1 MRRRSILTA
10 GLLAGALIAGTA
22 ACGSDDKKN
31 DNTPAAAPEGTV
43 TWWDTSDA
51 TNEAPV
57 FKELIAKF
65 EAANPKV
72 KVNYVNVPF
81 DQARDKFKTAA
92 QSGAGAPDVMRA
104 EVAWTPEFASLGY
117 LQALDGTPALD
128 KADDYLAGPVG
139 STRFN
144 GKTYAIPQVTDALA
158 LLYNKKLLADA
169 GITSAPATMADL
181 KAAGLA
187 LKAKKID
194 GVYLNPGGYFLLPFI
209 YGEGGD
215 LLNVDSKKV
224 TVNSPEAVKGLTTVQ
239 DLISSGAAAKPAMT
253 DGYNN
258 MQTSFK
264 EGKVGMVINGP
275 WSVADDLSGSAFKDK
290 SNLGIAPIP
299 AGSTGK
305 SGSPVGGHNY
315 AVYAGSKVIP
325 AAEAFIAFMN
335 SAESQAFLAGKLGL
349 LPTRTS
355 AYALPDAQ
363 SSAIVTAFKP
373 VLEKATTRPAIP
385 EGGSLFT
392 PLDTQY
398 VNVLSGKA
406 TPQAGLDAVADE
418 YKKVLKG
425 WS

>member
-1 MRRRSILTA
+1 MRRRGIVTA
-10 GLLAGALIAGTA
+10 GLLAGALIVGTA
-22 ACGSDDKKN
+22 ACGSDDN
-31 DNTPAAAPEGTV
+31 TPNTPAAEPEGTV

-65 EAANPKV
+65 EAANPKI

-117 LQALDGTPALD
+117 LSALDGTPALD
-128 KADDYLAGPVG
+128 KAEDYLAGPVG
-139 STRFN
+139 STKFN
-144 GKTYAIPQVTDALA
+144 GKTYAIPQVTDTLA

-169 GITSAPATMADL
+169 GIANPPATMAELKDAGLKL
-181 KAAGLA
+181 KANKVEGL
-187 LKAKKID
+187 
-194 GVYLNPGGYFLLPFI
+194 YLNPGGYFLLPFI

-224 TVNSPEAVKGLTTVQ
+224 TVNAPEAVKGLQTVQ
-239 DLISSGAAAKPAMT
+239 DLIASGAAAKPALT

-258 MQTSFK
+258 MQTLFK

-275 WSVADDLSGSAFKDK
+275 WSVADDLSGAAFKDK

-305 SGSPVGGHNY
+305 AGSPVGGHNY
-315 AVYAGSKVIP
+315 AIYAGSAVIP
-325 AAEAFIAFMN
+325 AAERFIAFMN

-355 AYALPDAQ
+355 AYDLPDAKA
-363 SSAIVTAFKP
+363 SEIVTAFKP

-398 VNVLSGKA
+398 INVLSGKA
-406 TPQAGLDAVADE
+406 SAQQGLDAVAEE
-418 YKKVLKG
+418 YKKLLKG

>member
-1 MRRRSILTA
+1 MRRRSLLTA

-22 ACGSDDKKN
+22 ACSSSSSTQQGTQGPS
-31 DNTPAAAPEGTV
+31 GTV

-51 TNEAPV
+51 TNEAPA
-57 FKELIAKF
+57 FQDLIKQFTAKF
-65 EAANPKV
+65 PDI

-117 LQALDGTPALD
+117 LLPLDGTPALD

-139 STRFN
+139 STKFN

-158 LLYNKKLLADA
+158 LLYNKKMLADV
-169 GITSAPATMADL
+169 GVTTPPATMAAL
-181 KAAGLA
+181 KDAGLK
-187 LKAKKID
+187 LKAKGAGGI
-194 GVYLNPGGYFLLPFI
+194 YLNPGGYFLLPFI

-215 LLNVDSKKV
+215 LLDVANKKV
-224 TVNSPEAVKGLTTVQ
+224 TVNSPAAVKAVQIVQ
-239 DLISSGAAAKPAMT
+239 DLIASGAAVAPSFT

-264 EGKVGMVINGP
+264 EGKVGMVLNGP
-275 WSVADDLSGSAFKDK
+275 WSVADDLKGSAFGDK
-290 SNLGIAPIP
+290 TNLGIAPVP

-305 SGSPVGGHNY
+305 VGSPVGGHNY
-315 AVYAGSKVIP
+315 AIYAGTKVAA
-325 AAEAFIAFMN
+325 AAEQFIQFMN
-335 SAESQAFLAGKLGL
+335 SAESQAFLAGRLGL

-355 AYALPDAQ
+355 AYALPGAAD
-363 SSAIVTAFKP
+363 SSIVTAFKP
-373 VLEKATTRPAIP
+373 VLDKATTRPPIP
-385 EGGSLFT
+385 EGGSLFQ
-392 PLDTQY
+392 PLDTAY
-398 VNVLSGKA
+398 VGVLSGKS
-406 TPQAGLDAVADE
+406 TPQAALDSVASE
-418 YKKVLKG
+418 YKKFLPSG

>member
-1 MRRRSILTA
+1 MRRRSILTV
-10 GLLAGALIAGTA
+10 GLVAGALVAGTA
-22 ACGSDDKKN
+22 ACGTSTDKP
-31 DNTPAAAPEGTV
+31 TPAAAPEGTV

-51 TNEAPV
+51 TNEAPK
-57 FKELIAKF
+57 FKELITKF
-65 EAANPKV
+65 EAQYPKI

-128 KADDYLAGPVG
+128 KADDYLPGPVG
-139 STRFN
+139 STKFG
-144 GKTYAIPQVTDALA
+144 GKTFAVPQVTDALA

-169 GITSAPATMADL
+169 GITNPPATMADL

-187 LKAKKID
+187 LKKKGVD
-194 GVYLNPGGYFLLPFI
+194 GVYLNPGSYFLLPFI
-209 YGEGGD
+209 YSEGGD
-215 LLNVDSKKV
+215 LLDVANKKV
-224 TVNSPEAVKGLTTVQ
+224 TVNSAEAVKGLQTVQ
-239 DLISSGAAAKPAMT
+239 DLIASGAAAKPAFT

-275 WSVADDLSGSAFKDK
+275 WSVADDLSGKAFSDK
-290 SNLGIAPIP
+290 GNLGIAPIP
-299 AGSTGK
+299 AGSGGK
-305 SGSPVGGHNY
+305 AGSPVGGHNY
-315 AVYAGSKVIP
+315 AIYAGSHVIP
-325 AAEAFIAFMN
+325 AAELFVAFMN
-335 SAESQAFLAGKLGL
+335 SAESQAFLAKNLGL
-349 LPTRTS
+349 LPTRVS
-355 AYALPDAQ
+355 AYALPGASD
-363 SSAIVTAFKP
+363 SPIVAAFKP

-392 PLDTQY
+392 PLDTEY
-398 VNVLSGKA
+398 VKVLSGKENA
-406 TPQAGLDAVADE
+406 QAGLDAVAAE
-418 YKKVLKG
+418 YKKLLKD

>member
-1 MRRRSILTA
+1 MRRRGIVTA
-10 GLLAGALIAGTA
+10 GLLAGALIVGTA
-22 ACGSDDKKN
+22 ACGSDDN
-31 DNTPAAAPEGTV
+31 TPNTPAAEPEGTV

-65 EAANPKV
+65 EAANPKI

-117 LQALDGTPALD
+117 LSALDGTPALD
-128 KADDYLAGPVG
+128 KAEDYLAGPVG
-139 STRFN
+139 STKFN
-144 GKTYAIPQVTDALA
+144 GKTYAIPQVTDTLA

-169 GITSAPATMADL
+169 GIANPPATMAELKDAGLKL
-181 KAAGLA
+181 KANKVEGL
-187 LKAKKID
+187 
-194 GVYLNPGGYFLLPFI
+194 YLNPGGYFLLPFI

-224 TVNSPEAVKGLTTVQ
+224 TVNAPEAVKGLETVQ
-239 DLISSGAAAKPAMT
+239 DLIASGAAAKPALT

-258 MQTSFK
+258 MQTLFK

-275 WSVADDLSGSAFKDK
+275 WSVADDLSGAAFKDK

-305 SGSPVGGHNY
+305 AGSPVGGHNY
-315 AVYAGSKVIP
+315 AIYAGSAVIP
-325 AAEAFIAFMN
+325 AAEKFIAFMN

-355 AYALPDAQ
+355 AYDLPDAKA
-363 SSAIVTAFKP
+363 SEIVTAFKP

-398 VNVLSGKA
+398 INVLSGKA
-406 TPQAGLDAVADE
+406 SAQQGLDAVAEE
-418 YKKVLKG
+418 YKKLLKG

>member
-1 MRRRSILTA
+1 MRRRGIVTA
-10 GLLAGALIAGTA
+10 GLLAGALIVGTA
-22 ACGSDDKKN
+22 ACGSDDN
-31 DNTPAAAPEGTV
+31 TPNTPAAEPEGTV

-51 TNEAPV
+51 TNEAPA

-65 EAANPKV
+65 EAANPKI

-117 LQALDGTPALD
+117 LSALDGTPALD
-128 KADDYLAGPVG
+128 KAEDYLAGPVG
-139 STRFN
+139 STKFN
-144 GKTYAIPQVTDALA
+144 GKTYAIPQVTDTLA

-169 GITSAPATMADL
+169 GIANPPATMAELKDAGLKL
-181 KAAGLA
+181 KANKVEGL
-187 LKAKKID
+187 
-194 GVYLNPGGYFLLPFI
+194 YLNPGGYFLLPFI

-224 TVNSPEAVKGLTTVQ
+224 TVNAPEAVKGLQTVQ
-239 DLISSGAAAKPAMT
+239 DLFASGAAAKPALT

-258 MQTSFK
+258 MQTLFK

-275 WSVADDLSGSAFKDK
+275 WSVADDLSGAAFKDK

-305 SGSPVGGHNY
+305 AGSPVGGHNY
-315 AVYAGSKVIP
+315 AIYAGSAVIP
-325 AAEAFIAFMN
+325 AAEKFIAFMN

-355 AYALPDAQ
+355 AYDLPDAKA
-363 SSAIVTAFKP
+363 SEIVTAFKP

-398 VNVLSGKA
+398 INVLSGKA
-406 TPQAGLDAVADE
+406 SAQQGLDAVAEE
-418 YKKVLKG
+418 YKKLLKG

>member
-22 ACGSDDKKN
+22 ACGSDDDKT
-31 DNTPAAAPEGTV
+31 NTPAAEPEGTV

-65 EAANPKV
+65 EAANPKI
-72 KVNYVNVPF
+72 KINYVNVPF
-81 DQARDKFKTAA
+81 SEARDKFKTAA

-117 LQALDGTPALD
+117 LQPLDGTPALD
-128 KADDYLAGPVG
+128 KAEDYLAGPVG
-139 STRFN
+139 STKYN
-144 GKTYAIPQVTDALA
+144 GKTYAIPQVTDTLA
-158 LLYNKKLLADA
+158 VLYNKKLLADA
-169 GITSAPATMADL
+169 GVANAPTTMAEL
-181 KAAGLA
+181 KDAGLK
-187 LKAKKID
+187 LKAKKVD

-215 LLNVDSKKV
+215 LLNVDSKKI
-224 TVNSPEAVKGLTTVQ
+224 TVNSPEAVKGLQTVQ
-239 DLISSGAAAKPAMT
+239 DLISSGAAPKPALT

-258 MQTSFK
+258 MQTAFK

-275 WSVADDLSGSAFKDK
+275 WSVADDLSGTAFKDK

-299 AGSTGK
+299 AGSGGK

-325 AAEAFIAFMN
+325 AAEKFIAFMN
-335 SAESQAFLAGKLGL
+335 SAESQAFLSGKLGL

-355 AYALPDAQ
+355 AYALPEAQ
-363 SSAIVTAFKP
+363 ASEIVTAFKP
-373 VLEKATTRPAIP
+373 VLDKATTRPAIA

-406 TPQAGLDAVADE
+406 SAQQGLDAVADE
-418 YKKVLKG
+418 YKKVLQG

>member
-10 GLLAGALIAGTA
+10 GLVAGALVAGTA
-22 ACGSDDKKN
+22 ACGTSTDKP
-31 DNTPAAAPEGTV
+31 TPAAEPAGTV

-51 TNEAPV
+51 TNEAPK
-57 FKELIAKF
+57 FKELIAQF
-65 EAANPKV
+65 EAKYPKI
-72 KVNYVNVPF
+72 KVDYVNVPF

-128 KADDYLAGPVG
+128 KADDYLPGPVG
-139 STRFN
+139 STKFN
-144 GKTYAIPQVTDALA
+144 GKTYAVPQVTDALA

-169 GITSAPATMADL
+169 GFANAPATMAEL

-187 LKAKKID
+187 LKKKGVD

-209 YGEGGD
+209 YSEGGD
-215 LLNVDSKKV
+215 LLDVANKKV
-224 TVNSPEAVKGLTTVQ
+224 SVNSPEAVKGLQTVQ
-239 DLISSGAAAKPAMT
+239 DLISSGAAAKPAFT

-258 MQTSFK
+258 MQTAFK

-275 WSVADDLSGSAFKDK
+275 WSVADDLSGKVFADK

-299 AGSTGK
+299 AGSSGK
-305 SGSPVGGHNY
+305 AGSPVGGHNY
-315 AVYAGSKVIP
+315 AIYAGSKVRD
-325 AAEAFIAFMN
+325 ASYLFVQFMN
-335 SAESQAFLAGKLGL
+335 SAESQAFLAKNLGL
-349 LPTRTS
+349 LPTRVS
-355 AYALPDAQ
+355 AYALPGA
-363 SSAIVTAFKP
+363 SESPIVTAFKP

-406 TPQAGLDAVADE
+406 DAQAGLDAVAAE
-418 YKKVLKG
+418 YKKLLQG